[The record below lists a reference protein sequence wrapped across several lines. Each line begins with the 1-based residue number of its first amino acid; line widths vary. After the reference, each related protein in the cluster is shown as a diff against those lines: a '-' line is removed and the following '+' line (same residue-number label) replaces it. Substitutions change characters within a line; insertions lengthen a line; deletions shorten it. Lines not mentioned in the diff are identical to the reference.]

1 MSEPTT
7 YRRLGND
14 HYMTGPDFF
23 AKSEDGFTWSPIKE
37 GEYARDLAAYEMAHQ
52 FKPKP
57 RFILDPFRARPSK
70 ATMLDVMSVALM
82 AASWMAILLGLY
94 LLSK

>member
-14 HYMTGPDFF
+14 HYLTGPDFF
-23 AKSEDGFTWSPIKE
+23 AKSADGFTWSPIKE

-52 FKPKP
+52 PKPKP
-57 RFILDPFRARPSK
+57 RFILDPFRARPSRSTVWDMV
-70 ATMLDVMSVALM
+70 ATALM
-82 AASWMAILLGLY
+82 AACWMAILFGFY